1 VKATIDALLKMR
13 DPHAVAMQR
22 GVELSKVFNG

>member
-13 DPHAVAMQR
+13 DAYAVAQQR
-22 GVELSKVFNG
+22 NVDLNKVFNG